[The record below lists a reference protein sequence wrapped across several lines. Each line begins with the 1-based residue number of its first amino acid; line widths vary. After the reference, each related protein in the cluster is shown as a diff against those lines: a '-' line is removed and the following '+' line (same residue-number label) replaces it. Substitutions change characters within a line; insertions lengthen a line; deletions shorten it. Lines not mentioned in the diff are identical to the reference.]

1 MTDPIRITSGYLLI
15 KLPKMQKTLN
25 DLFCI
30 GINTKTRPIDPDLTI
45 RMMIDCI
52 ITHCIYS
59 ISQWILGYRAPNA
72 AVLIFFVSPILKW
85 FGVT

>member
-1 MTDPIRITSGYLLI
+1 MTDPIHITSGYLLI

-45 RMMIDCI
+45 RMMMDCI
-52 ITHCIYS
+52 ITF
-59 ISQWILGYRAPNA
+59 
-72 AVLIFFVSPILKW
+72 LIALTLSLRR
-85 FGVT
+85 FGETGHLMLQC